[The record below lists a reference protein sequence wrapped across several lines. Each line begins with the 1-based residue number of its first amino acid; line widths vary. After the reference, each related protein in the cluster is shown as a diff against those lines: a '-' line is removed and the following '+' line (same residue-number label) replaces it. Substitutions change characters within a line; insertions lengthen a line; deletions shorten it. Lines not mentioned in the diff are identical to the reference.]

1 MKKRGYIL
9 PLSLMIISIIVIAT
23 TYLFDLSLSHNML
36 MHTLQEREQAK
47 TLAMGG
53 LQLAMSQLTVFEK
66 KEESSQPPGQPMS
79 GVALAKTE
87 GQKKKSKEQ
96 QLFEQILPIINRWQ
110 TFELTQALEGI
121 DATVRICICAEEGK
135 INLANLHT
143 LAKGSKEAVT
153 KLKELYEPIFK
164 SSDLFKAKEN
174 LANALIDSLSKRKEP
189 FDDVTQLVLLPEFAN
204 IPFFY
209 EPPEPGSTQKRTI
222 YLMDLFTLE
231 TESAQ
236 LEPWLLSDSVCAV
249 LGLNRVQP
257 DDLEK
262 RKQEIKPIVEKFS
275 PTIKWDKQQWDTL
288 LKPIYGKD
296 FASLPK
302 GIGALFT
309 AKFEPKIFSVISY
322 GKVGNTVQR
331 IYAILARSSGPQGVY
346 TYVIRKLYWL

>member
-1 MKKRGYIL
+1 MMAQRNGYIL
-9 PLSLMIISIIVIAT
+9 PLSLMIISLIVIAT
-23 TYLFDLSLSHNML
+23 TYLFDLSLSHNIL
-36 MHTLQEREQAK
+36 MNTLQEREQAK
-47 TLAMGG
+47 MLALGG
-53 LQLAMSQLTVFEK
+53 LQLAMSQLTPFEK
-66 KEESSQPPGQPMS
+66 KEEGSPAP
-79 GVALAKTE
+79 
-87 GQKKKSKEQ
+87 GQKKKSPEQ
-96 QLFEQILPIINRWQ
+96 QLFEQIFPIINRWQ
-110 TFELTQALEGI
+110 TFELTQAVEGI
-121 DATVRICICAEEGK
+121 DATLRICICAEEGK
-135 INLANLHT
+135 INLAQLLT
-143 LAKGSKEAVT
+143 LAKGSKESIA

-164 SSDLFKAKEN
+164 NSDLFKAKEN
-174 LANALIDSLSKRKEP
+174 LASALIDSLSKRKAP
-189 FDDVTQLVLLPEFAN
+189 FDDVTQLAELPEFAT

-209 EPPEPGSTQKRTI
+209 EPPELGAKEKRGV
-222 YLMDLFTLE
+222 YLMDLFTIE

-249 LGLNRVQP
+249 LGLKRVEGV
-257 DDLEK
+257 DLEK
-262 RKQEIKPIVEKFS
+262 RKQEIKPVIEKFN
-275 PTIKWDKQQWDTL
+275 PTIKWDKQQWDSL